1 LAPCQGKREWC
12 SMRRTHSWTGTS
24 QHANH
29 PAALRRSRETPVSMS
44 SESEAAQGRREDAF
58 HILQDT
64 SLPAGAAVR
73 PVDGVVSLRPVR
85 LSSLPLSDP
94 GLAQEGTEGSVQRQ
108 PVTSFSRR
116 RFVTAA
122 SDSDSP
128 TARHPTQVR
137 HTMLHH
143 VTPSRLVHY
152 TQAQTCERS
161 APMSG

>member
-1 LAPCQGKREWC
+1 MARERLSPCQGKRKGC
-12 SMRRTHSWTGTS
+12 SMRRTHSWTGTC

-29 PAALRRSRETPVSMS
+29 PAARRRARGTPVSTS

-64 SLPAGAAVR
+64 SLQAGAAVTT
-73 PVDGVVSLRPVR
+73 VDGVVSLRPVR
-85 LSSLPLSDP
+85 LSPLSMPDP
-94 GLAQEGTEGSVQRQ
+94 GLAQEGAERSVQRQ

-128 TARHPTQVR
+128 PDRHPVQVR
-137 HTMLHH
+137 QTTLHH
-143 VTPSRLVHY
+143 ITPSRLVHY
-152 TQAQTCERS
+152 TQAQTCE
-161 APMSG
+161 